1 MGQALRL
8 KTKGSAMT
16 PRAQGKAWAEKVKIT
31 RFVLSDMSENESSEM
46 KVHPHGAW
54 LYYHDHLKS
63 LKAEHARAVR
73 ICRQA
78 RMLKFHGLR
87 DTDTNEWLDGYEAAC
102 CDILTALQ
110 RGRGGKG

>member
-1 MGQALRL
+1 
-8 KTKGSAMT
+8 MT
-16 PRAQGKAWAEKVKIT
+16 DAGWAEKVARKFQFRIQ
-31 RFVLSDMSENESSEM
+31 E
-46 KVHPHGAW
+46 HGPEPLVQVTTVAA
-54 LYYHDHLKS
+54 L

-102 CDILTALQ
+102 NDILTALQ

>member
-1 MGQALRL
+1 M
-8 KTKGSAMT
+8 KK
-16 PRAQGKAWAEKVKIT
+16 AQGMDWAVRWAFEASEDDTAQI
-31 RFVLSDMSENESSEM
+31 RMSVAA
-46 KVHPHGAW
+46 K
-54 LYYHDHLKS
+54 K
-63 LKAEHARAVR
+63 LKAEHARTVR

-102 CDILTALQ
+102 NDIVTALQ

>member
-1 MGQALRL
+1 
-8 KTKGSAMT
+8 MT
-16 PRAQGKAWAEKVKIT
+16 PRAQGKEWAEKVSKAT
-31 RFVLSDMSENESSEM
+31 TCQDGVSVVYAPTVEKF
-46 KVHPHGAW
+46 
-54 LYYHDHLKS
+54 

-102 CDILTALQ
+102 NDILTALQ

>member
-1 MGQALRL
+1 MA
-8 KTKGSAMT
+8 KE
-16 PRAQGKAWAEKVKIT
+16 WVEKVVEKFECGMCKSMI
-31 RFVLSDMSENESSEM
+31 
-46 KVHPHGAW
+46 HPDRAAQ
-54 LYYHDHLKS
+54 LVKL
-63 LKAEHARAVR
+63 EHARAVR

-102 CDILTALQ
+102 NDILTALQ

>member
-1 MGQALRL
+1 MNKQDWALKL
-8 KTKGSAMT
+8 IGPHTLHDKKVGPVINF
-16 PRAQGKAWAEKVKIT
+16 PRAVK
-31 RFVLSDMSENESSEM
+31 L
-46 KVHPHGAW
+46 
-54 LYYHDHLKS
+54 
-63 LKAEHARAVR
+63 LKAEHARSVR

-102 CDILTALQ
+102 CDILAALQ

>member
-1 MGQALRL
+1 MGETLRP
-8 KTKGSAMT
+8 KAKGSTMT
-16 PRAQGKAWAEKVKIT
+16 PRAQGKEWAETWAFDASEGDTAQI
-31 RFVLSDMSENESSEM
+31 RMSVAA
-46 KVHPHGAW
+46 KR
-54 LYYHDHLKS
+54 

-102 CDILTALQ
+102 NDILTTLQ

>member
-1 MGQALRL
+1 MTDAGWAEQVVGKRL
-8 KTKGSAMT
+8 SDGWS
-16 PRAQGKAWAEKVKIT
+16 GDAWAMGMGEAT
-31 RFVLSDMSENESSEM
+31 DMLH
-46 KVHPHGAW
+46 K
-54 LYYHDHLKS
+54 
-63 LKAEHARAVR
+63 EHARSVR

-102 CDILTALQ
+102 CDILTTLQ

>member
-1 MGQALRL
+1 M
-8 KTKGSAMT
+8 
-16 PRAQGKAWAEKVKIT
+16 EKVVEKFECGMCKSMI
-31 RFVLSDMSENESSEM
+31 
-46 KVHPHGAW
+46 HPDSAAQ
-54 LYYHDHLKS
+54 LVKL
-63 LKAEHARAVR
+63 EHARAVR

-102 CDILTALQ
+102 NDILTALQ

>member
-1 MGQALRL
+1 MS
-8 KTKGSAMT
+8 SADYDVAYCDACERCHLNGICPLTDKAQKVVSMT
-16 PRAQGKAWAEKVKIT
+16 DAGWAEKAAKQCFHTSLPWERAIAN
-31 RFVLSDMSENESSEM
+31 R
-46 KVHPHGAW
+46 
-54 LYYHDHLKS
+54 

-102 CDILTALQ
+102 CDILAALQ

>member
-1 MGQALRL
+1 
-8 KTKGSAMT
+8 MT
-16 PRAQGKAWAEKVKIT
+16 DAGWAGKKVSDAQRRKPRANMIEIAESV
-31 RFVLSDMSENESSEM
+31 
-46 KVHPHGAW
+46 
-54 LYYHDHLKS
+54 
-63 LKAEHARAVR
+63 LKAEHARSVR
-73 ICRQA
+73 ICRQT